1 MVFSSAQ
8 RKKWVIFVCFNEFQE
23 ETLCAQ
29 TPTAPRCTESEITNQ
44 GVEDL
49 TAQQSAGSADW
60 MRVRHTPLRR
70 AAHAS
75 AGLLSA
81 KSLHLRLRGGVML
94 SCAGRYTT
102 MSMWLAAVHVGCG
115 REAKTR
121 CKGSV
126 RDEEAERDE
135 SQAVKKRLAT
145 AD

>member
-1 MVFSSAQ
+1 MF
-8 RKKWVIFVCFNEFQE
+8 IFVCFNEFQE

-102 MSMWLAAVHVGCG
+102 MSMWLRLAVVHVWAAGE
-115 REAKTR
+115 RQRRDAKDPF
-121 CKGSV
+121 V
-126 RDEEAERDE
+126 R
-135 SQAVKKRLAT
+135 
-145 AD
+145 

>member
-1 MVFSSAQ
+1 MF
-8 RKKWVIFVCFNEFQE
+8 IFVCFNEFQE

-102 MSMWLAAVHVGCG
+102 MSMWLALVHVGCG

-126 RDEEAERDE
+126 REM
-135 SQAVKKRLAT
+135 KRLSAMNTIENKNVNHIYIRHAT
-145 AD
+145 SKV